1 MEKALYGFNSS
12 QDVIHLQTKYSLF
25 GRVANIVF
33 STVVEDGFD
42 KDLMK
47 KAINELIARN
57 DCLRI
62 TFVKKDKKILQYFA
76 DNREIKNIPYLKLDS
91 VSKQDAFINKFRL
104 HKLNCFKGET
114 LKVAFATNPDGKDVI
129 FFKISHYVADTY
141 GIGILISDLFAVYSA
156 LKEGRELPE
165 APGSFEE
172 VLKKDLDYKDNTE
185 SVERDREFFNAYYG
199 GKKAPMYCGIH
210 GNNSD
215 IWMKHKRKGEFSI
228 PYLFVKCDTEGYKL
242 AIPAAVTNK
251 AVEWCKANNITLSA
265 FFYYTFSIAA
275 SVINDKE
282 KYLAPLML
290 LDCRGTM
297 AERKAAGT
305 KVQSISIY
313 TTVDYD
319 KSFTENI
326 SSEYADQNQLFR
338 HTKLSYLNVE
348 AMQHKLWNYSMLGQ
362 VIAFCY
368 SFIPFSAPQ
377 GVTMQIHSN
386 GKGALTTYVALM
398 LNSGTNEIEVA
409 YDIQTK
415 MTSARQLMDFHN
427 LYLHVI
433 ETVLDKPE
441 EKLATIL

>member
-1 MEKALYGFNSS
+1 
-12 QDVIHLQTKYSLF
+12 
-25 GRVANIVF
+25 
-33 STVVEDGFD
+33 
-42 KDLMK
+42 
-47 KAINELIARN
+47 
-57 DCLRI
+57 
-62 TFVKKDKKILQYFA
+62 
-76 DNREIKNIPYLKLDS
+76 
-91 VSKQDAFINKFRL
+91 
-104 HKLNCFKGET
+104 
-114 LKVAFATNPDGKDVI
+114 
-129 FFKISHYVADTY
+129 
-141 GIGILISDLFAVYSA
+141 
-156 LKEGRELPE
+156 
-165 APGSFEE
+165 
-172 VLKKDLDYKDNTE
+172 
-185 SVERDREFFNAYYG
+185 
-199 GKKAPMYCGIH
+199 
-210 GNNSD
+210 
-215 IWMKHKRKGEFSI
+215 
-228 PYLFVKCDTEGYKL
+228 
-242 AIPAAVTNK
+242 
-251 AVEWCKANNITLSA
+251 
-265 FFYYTFSIAA
+265 
-275 SVINDKE
+275 
-282 KYLAPLML
+282 ML

-398 LNSGTNEIEVA
+398 LNSSTNEIEVA

>member
-114 LKVAFATNPDGKDVI
+114 LKVAFATNPDGKDAI

-172 VLKKDLDYKDNTE
+172 VLKNLLINVVRSSSLSPMNHSTKSCLRQCTSTFSRSAGLNAPAPLSNSNTTPSAS
-185 SVERDREFFNAYYG
+185 SVSANTAPTSL
-199 GKKAPMYCGIH
+199 KA
-210 GNNSD
+210 S
-215 IWMKHKRKGEFSI
+215 
-228 PYLFVKCDTEGYKL
+228 
-242 AIPAAVTNK
+242 
-251 AVEWCKANNITLSA
+251 NITSA
-265 FFYYTFSIAA
+265 TASSATFLCELRI
-275 SVINDKE
+275 
-282 KYLAPLML
+282 
-290 LDCRGTM
+290 
-297 AERKAAGT
+297 
-305 KVQSISIY
+305 
-313 TTVDYD
+313 
-319 KSFTENI
+319 
-326 SSEYADQNQLFR
+326 
-338 HTKLSYLNVE
+338 
-348 AMQHKLWNYSMLGQ
+348 
-362 VIAFCY
+362 
-368 SFIPFSAPQ
+368 SFICSA
-377 GVTMQIHSN
+377 IS
-386 GKGALTTYVALM
+386 L
-398 LNSGTNEIEVA
+398 I
-409 YDIQTK
+409 
-415 MTSARQLMDFHN
+415 
-427 LYLHVI
+427 LYI
-433 ETVLDKPE
+433 CQ
-441 EKLATIL
+441 